1 MKTFSLQ
8 NSRLTKGPSPKTLLK
23 NLFLTKEIN
32 EALEKRNVQKSLLS
46 VLGQMLQNR
55 FSCTLRRSA
64 IS

>member
-55 FSCTLRRSA
+55 FSCTLRRSG